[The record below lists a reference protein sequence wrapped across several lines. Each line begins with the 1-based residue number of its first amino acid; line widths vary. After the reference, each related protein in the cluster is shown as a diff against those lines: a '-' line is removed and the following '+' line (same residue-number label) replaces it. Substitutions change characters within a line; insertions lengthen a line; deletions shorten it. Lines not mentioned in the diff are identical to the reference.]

1 VSIFLPSLLLFIR
14 ASSLLRRFD
23 RGLGIGRACL
33 LLELF
38 GLSIILWIS
47 SQIDSRTFTSWI
59 LTFLSLF
66 SGASLLFISGI
77 GFSIMFMRLGEIDGL
92 GEGFRLA
99 GIIYMAGAFFGLT
112 IPIAGHVTDSLSM
125 TLMYFYSHRSLR
137 LAY

>member
-1 VSIFLPSLLLFIR
+1 
-14 ASSLLRRFD
+14 
-23 RGLGIGRACL
+23 
-33 LLELF
+33 LELF
-38 GLSIILWIS
+38 GLLIILWIS
-47 SQIDSRTFTSWI
+47 SQIDPRTFTSWI

-77 GFSIMFMRLGEIDGL
+77 GFSIMV
-92 GEGFRLA
+92 RLA

-125 TLMYFYSHRSLR
+125 TLMYFHSHRSLR